1 MRTAFRERMILLKD
15 ESGITWRTIEERT
28 GLPYSTLQ
36 SYMVRDVD
44 PRAYSL
50 IRISRVFGVS
60 VDWLLGLTE
69 ERKIHEG
76 RILPETDV
84 GSGEAEAR
92 GDGEANRG
100 A

>member
-69 ERKIHEG
+69 EREINER
-76 RILPETDV
+76 RILPEEDDRTGRSEDQ
-84 GSGEAEAR
+84 S
-92 GDGEANRG
+92 
-100 A
+100 

>member
-69 ERKIHEG
+69 EREISEG

-84 GSGEAEAR
+84 GNGEAEDQ
-92 GDGEANRG
+92 GSS
-100 A
+100 

>member
-50 IRISRVFGVS
+50 IRISRTFGVS
-60 VDWLLGLTE
+60 VDWLLGLSE
-69 ERKIHEG
+69 ERTINEG
-76 RILPETDV
+76 RILSEEDDRTGRSEDQ
-84 GSGEAEAR
+84 S
-92 GDGEANRG
+92 
-100 A
+100 

>member
-69 ERKIHEG
+69 EREIHEG
-76 RILPETDV
+76 RILSEEDDRTGRSEDQ
-84 GSGEAEAR
+84 S
-92 GDGEANRG
+92 
-100 A
+100 

>member
-15 ESGITWRTIEERT
+15 ESGITWRTMEERT

-50 IRISRVFGVS
+50 IRISRTFGVS

-69 ERKIHEG
+69 ERTIHEG
-76 RILPETDV
+76 RILPEEDDRTGRSEDQ
-84 GSGEAEAR
+84 S
-92 GDGEANRG
+92 
-100 A
+100 

>member
-50 IRISRVFGVS
+50 IRIARVFGVS

-69 ERKIHEG
+69 EREINER
-76 RILPETDV
+76 RILP
-84 GSGEAEAR
+84 
-92 GDGEANRG
+92 
-100 A
+100 

>member
-1 MRTAFRERMILLKD
+1 MRPAFRERMILLKD

-50 IRISRVFGVS
+50 IRIARVFGVS

-69 ERKIHEG
+69 ERTISEG
-76 RILPETDV
+76 RILPEEDDRT
-84 GSGEAEAR
+84 GRGE
-92 GDGEANRG
+92 DQS
-100 A
+100 

>member
-15 ESGITWRTIEERT
+15 ESSITWRTIEERT

-50 IRISRVFGVS
+50 IRIARVFGVS

-69 ERKIHEG
+69 EREIHEG
-76 RILPETDV
+76 RILPEEDDRTGRSEDQ
-84 GSGEAEAR
+84 S
-92 GDGEANRG
+92 
-100 A
+100 

>member
-1 MRTAFRERMILLKD
+1 MILLKD

-50 IRISRVFGVS
+50 IRIARVFGVS

-69 ERKIHEG
+69 ERKINER
-76 RILPETDV
+76 RILPEEDDRTGRSEDQ
-84 GSGEAEAR
+84 S
-92 GDGEANRG
+92 
-100 A
+100 

>member
-69 ERKIHEG
+69 EREINER
-76 RILPETDV
+76 RILPEEDDRTGRSEDQ
-84 GSGEAEAR
+84 GSS
-92 GDGEANRG
+92 
-100 A
+100 

>member
-50 IRISRVFGVS
+50 IRISMAFGVS

-69 ERKIHEG
+69 EREIHEG
-76 RILPETDV
+76 RILPEEDDRT
-84 GSGEAEAR
+84 GRGE
-92 GDGEANRG
+92 DQS
-100 A
+100 

>member
-1 MRTAFRERMILLKD
+1 MILLQD
-15 ESGITWRTIEERT
+15 ESGITWRTLEERT

-44 PRAYSL
+44 PRAFSL

-69 ERKIHEG
+69 EREINER
-76 RILPETDV
+76 RILPEEDDRT
-84 GSGEAEAR
+84 GRGE
-92 GDGEANRG
+92 DQS
-100 A
+100 

>member
-69 ERKIHEG
+69 EREINER
-76 RILPETDV
+76 RILPEEDDRTGRSED
-84 GSGEAEAR
+84 
-92 GDGEANRG
+92 
-100 A
+100 

>member
-15 ESGITWRTIEERT
+15 EFGITWRTIEERT

-50 IRISRVFGVS
+50 IRISRTFGVS

-69 ERKIHEG
+69 ERTIHEG
-76 RILPETDV
+76 RILPEEDDRTGRSEDQ
-84 GSGEAEAR
+84 G
-92 GDGEANRG
+92 
-100 A
+100 

>member
-69 ERKIHEG
+69 ERTIHEG
-76 RILPETDV
+76 RVLPEEDDRTGRSEDQ
-84 GSGEAEAR
+84 G
-92 GDGEANRG
+92 
-100 A
+100 

>member
-69 ERKIHEG
+69 ERTIHEG
-76 RILPETDV
+76 RVLPEEDDRTGRSEDQ
-84 GSGEAEAR
+84 
-92 GDGEANRG
+92 N
-100 A
+100 

>member
-60 VDWLLGLTE
+60 IDWLLGLTE
-69 ERKIHEG
+69 ERTIHEG
-76 RILPETDV
+76 RILPEEDDRTGRGEDQ
-84 GSGEAEAR
+84 GSS
-92 GDGEANRG
+92 
-100 A
+100 

>member
-69 ERKIHEG
+69 ERTIHEG
-76 RILPETDV
+76 RILSEEDDRTGRSEDQ
-84 GSGEAEAR
+84 GSS
-92 GDGEANRG
+92 
-100 A
+100 

>member
-69 ERKIHEG
+69 ERTIHEG
-76 RILPETDV
+76 RILSEEDDRTGRSEDQ
-84 GSGEAEAR
+84 S
-92 GDGEANRG
+92 
-100 A
+100 

>member
-15 ESGITWRTIEERT
+15 EFGITWRTIEERT

-50 IRISRVFGVS
+50 IRISRTFGVS

-69 ERKIHEG
+69 ERTIHEG
-76 RILPETDV
+76 RILPEEDDRTGRSEDQ
-84 GSGEAEAR
+84 S
-92 GDGEANRG
+92 
-100 A
+100 

>member
-50 IRISRVFGVS
+50 IRIAMAFGVS
-60 VDWLLGLTE
+60 VDWLLGLSE
-69 ERKIHEG
+69 ERTIHEG
-76 RILPETDV
+76 RILPEEDDRT
-84 GSGEAEAR
+84 GRGE
-92 GDGEANRG
+92 DQS
-100 A
+100 

>member
-15 ESGITWRTIEERT
+15 EYGITWRTIEERT

-69 ERKIHEG
+69 EREINEG

-84 GSGEAEAR
+84 GNGEAE
-92 GDGEANRG
+92 DQS
-100 A
+100 

>member
-69 ERKIHEG
+69 EREIHEG
-76 RILPETDV
+76 RILPEEDV
-84 GSGEAEAR
+84 GTGRSE
-92 GDGEANRG
+92 D
-100 A
+100 

>member
-50 IRISRVFGVS
+50 IRIARVFGVS

-69 ERKIHEG
+69 ERKINER
-76 RILPETDV
+76 RILPEEDDRTGRSEDQ
-84 GSGEAEAR
+84 S
-92 GDGEANRG
+92 
-100 A
+100 

>member
-50 IRISRVFGVS
+50 IRISRTFGVS

-69 ERKIHEG
+69 ERTIHEG
-76 RILPETDV
+76 RILPEENDRTGRSEDQ
-84 GSGEAEAR
+84 S
-92 GDGEANRG
+92 
-100 A
+100 

>member
-50 IRISRVFGVS
+50 IRISMAFGVS

-69 ERKIHEG
+69 EREINEG

-84 GSGEAEAR
+84 GSGEAA
-92 GDGEANRG
+92 GKS
-100 A
+100 

>member
-50 IRISRVFGVS
+50 IRISRTFGVS

-69 ERKIHEG
+69 ERTIHEG
-76 RILPETDV
+76 RILPEEDDRTGRSEDQ
-84 GSGEAEAR
+84 S
-92 GDGEANRG
+92 
-100 A
+100 

>member
-50 IRISRVFGVS
+50 IRISRTFGVS
-60 VDWLLGLTE
+60 VDWLLGLSE
-69 ERKIHEG
+69 ERTIHEG
-76 RILPETDV
+76 RILPEEDDRTGRSEDQ
-84 GSGEAEAR
+84 S
-92 GDGEANRG
+92 
-100 A
+100 

>member
-50 IRISRVFGVS
+50 IRISMAFGVS

-69 ERKIHEG
+69 ERTINEG
-76 RILPETDV
+76 RILPEED
-84 GSGEAEAR
+84 AR
-92 GDGEANRG
+92 TGRSQDKS
-100 A
+100 

>member
-1 MRTAFRERMILLKD
+1 MLKD

-69 ERKIHEG
+69 ERTIHEG
-76 RILPETDV
+76 RILPEEDDRT
-84 GSGEAEAR
+84 GRGE
-92 GDGEANRG
+92 DQS
-100 A
+100 

>member
-50 IRISRVFGVS
+50 IRIARVFGVS
-60 VDWLLGLTE
+60 IDWLLGLTE
-69 ERKIHEG
+69 EREINER
-76 RILPETDV
+76 RILPEEDDRTGRSEDQ
-84 GSGEAEAR
+84 GSS
-92 GDGEANRG
+92 
-100 A
+100 

>member
-1 MRTAFRERMILLKD
+1 MILLKD

-28 GLPYSTLQ
+28 GIPYSTLQ

-69 ERKIHEG
+69 EREINER
-76 RILPETDV
+76 RILPEEDDRTGRSEDQ
-84 GSGEAEAR
+84 S
-92 GDGEANRG
+92 
-100 A
+100 